1 MQCGLSRD
9 LHWTQAMMS
18 LNEQSQL
25 NLHTS
30 LLAAKCRRMTWM
42 RNRKYPEFTQHA
54 CITSLSWSSH
64 SSPSSSQVSFLFFRC
79 ISICFYYCVTSLL
92 NKKVDV
98 DHDDDND
105 GEILFFLSRN
115 DIIWMWSVLLFLKK
129 YTGKKV
135 KRKRKEI
142 APNAM
147 SAMHNTSSNSVKE
160 SPHKNVLW
168 FVSFAYLRLKR
179 IYALACIYLSIS
191 WNNTNK
197 QQKPPSYIIIV
208 AV

>member
-1 MQCGLSRD
+1 MLILSRD

-54 CITSLSWSSH
+54 SH
-64 SSPSSSQVSFLFFRC
+64 LFPDPHTLLLYSFPSSTQVSFLFFRC

-98 DHDDDND
+98 DRDDDND
-105 GEILFFLSRN
+105 GEILFFSSRN
-115 DIIWMWSVLLFLKK
+115 DIIWMGSVLLLLKK

-135 KRKRKEI
+135 KRKRKV

-147 SAMHNTSSNSVKE
+147 LCLQCTTPAAT
-160 SPHKNVLW
+160 
-168 FVSFAYLRLKR
+168 A
-179 IYALACIYLSIS
+179 
-191 WNNTNK
+191 
-197 QQKPPSYIIIV
+197 
-208 AV
+208 